1 MASVGETKESN
12 EASDSPARAQSNADY
27 LDGPWRAWSTG
38 KKFALSIAPGYLTS
52 FSVVIGTFI
61 VQFYVVGVVC
71 NGIMNQVSLNSH
83 IIFPKITAFGV
94 FQDFYTREWLNNCS
108 ASTISWIGGVTYFFE
123 LGCAVGEFTHKLT
136 SFL

>member
-38 KKFALSIAPGYLTS
+38 KNLLSITPGYLTS

-61 VQFYVVGVVC
+61 VQFYVVGVVR
-71 NGIMNQVSLNSH
+71 NGIMNQVPLDSHNFSEDNSLRGFS
-83 IIFPKITAFGV
+83 
-94 FQDFYTREWLNNCS
+94 R
-108 ASTISWIGGVTYFFE
+108 
-123 LGCAVGEFTHKLT
+123 
-136 SFL
+136 FLHSRVAE